1 MNRLKHMIGKQY
13 LKTLYDSLIH
23 SYLSYKIILWGGTY
37 STHLNGICVCQK
49 KAVRCMYNST
59 YNAHTHPLFQDSKLL
74 KSDDFYRF
82 EVCKFVHNV
91 LHKKVLRPLCDVF
104 NVNAGVHDHG
114 TRQRNNPHVHQIRT
128 VVAKHSL
135 TPRGGGG
142 HSWYILVGVCRSTSK
157 KGGLRHGHNP
167 KKGGLRH
174 GYNPKKGGLRHGH
187 ESKKGVLGTGTS
199 RKRGVLRTGLVKK
212 TILVTDVAQRGV
224 LGAYLLIT
232 LTFSCQHDQLV
243 GVYSDRLKN
252 RGLRHGSGQK
262 RGVLGTGQARKKGG
276 LRHGSGQK
284 RGVFTAAHTCTGHIC
299 ECPPPPPPPGL
310 NTPGTKAMGW
320 RTTWD
325 QISGQEGFVQAAIE
339 NLLSRKVVS
348 CSILCIQLVNNVIMS
363 DVWWSLVQLNVIF
376 VF

>member
-1 MNRLKHMIGKQY
+1 M
-13 LKTLYDSLIH
+13 
-23 SYLSYKIILWGGTY
+23 
-37 STHLNGICVCQK
+37 
-49 KAVRCMYNST
+49 
-59 YNAHTHPLFQDSKLL
+59 
-74 KSDDFYRF
+74 
-82 EVCKFVHNV
+82 
-91 LHKKVLRPLCDVF
+91 
-104 NVNAGVHDHG
+104 
-114 TRQRNNPHVHQIRT
+114 
-128 VVAKHSL
+128 
-135 TPRGGGG
+135 
-142 HSWYILVGVCRSTSK
+142 GVCRSTSK

-187 ESKKGVLGTGTS
+187 EWKKGVLGTGTS

-299 ECPPPPPPPGL
+299 ECPPPGGSSKD
-310 NTPGTKAMGW
+310 NINRCK
-320 RTTWD
+320 
-325 QISGQEGFVQAAIE
+325 
-339 NLLSRKVVS
+339 
-348 CSILCIQLVNNVIMS
+348 IQ
-363 DVWWSLVQLNVIF
+363 DTF
-376 VF
+376 Y